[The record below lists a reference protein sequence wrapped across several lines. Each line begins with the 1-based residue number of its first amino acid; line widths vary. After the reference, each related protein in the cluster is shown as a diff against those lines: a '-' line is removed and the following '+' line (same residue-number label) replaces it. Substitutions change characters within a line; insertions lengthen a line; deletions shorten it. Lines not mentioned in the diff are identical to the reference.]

1 MKYHT
6 SMEIAENGRIDFR
19 SAMGEWWV
27 DQVAHHGFTTALRS
41 FPAEIWIL
49 LGDSTPERNLATPST
64 TDLPAREAA

>member
-27 DQVAHHGFTTALRS
+27 EQVAHHGFSTALRS
-41 FPAEIWIL
+41 FPQRSGASRATLLPNVIL
-49 LGDSTPERNLATPST
+49 PLQG
-64 TDLPAREAA
+64 